1 MQLPGLIDPHVHVR
15 EPGGTHKEDWDSG
28 TAAALAGG
36 FTVVLAMP
44 NTSPPV
50 TDHESLAQSLQAAEK
65 KARCDYGQ
73 YLGAGPENAGLLSN
87 LAHKSAGLKMYLDQ
101 TYGQLRLDDLDL
113 WLAHFASWPHRH
125 PMVAH
130 AEGKTMAA
138 FILMAALYDR
148 PVHLAHVS
156 TRQEILLIRMAKERG
171 LKITCE
177 VTPHHLF
184 LTDQDISG
192 LGAGRAEVR
201 PRLAAPSDRDA
212 LWENLDVIDCF
223 ASDHAPHTL
232 AEKDGSDPPP
242 GFPGLETA
250 LPLLLT
256 AVAEGRLGI
265 EDLAMR
271 MHSNPRRIFNLP
283 QQEDTRIDVDPEA
296 TWEIRAANSH
306 TRCGW
311 TPFDGWK
318 VRGRLRSVTL
328 RGRQVFKDGRVL
340 APPGYGRNICRH
352 TQTKNIQP

>member
-1 MQLPGLIDPHVHVR
+1 MQLPGLIDPHVHMR
-15 EPGGTHKEDWDSG
+15 EPGATHKEDWDSG

-44 NTSPPV
+44 NTSPPI
-50 TDHESLAQSLQAAEK
+50 TGQESLAQSLKAAEK
-65 KARCDYGQ
+65 QARCDYGQ
-73 YLGAGPENAGLLSN
+73 YLGAGPENAGLLPD
-87 LAHKSAGLKMYLDQ
+87 LAHESAGLKMYLDQ

-113 WLAHFASWPHRH
+113 WLAHFASWPRRY

-156 TRQEILLIRMAKERG
+156 TRQEILLIRLAKERG
-171 LKITCE
+171 LNVTCE

-184 LTDQDISG
+184 LTDQDIPG
-192 LGAGRAEVR
+192 LGSGRAEVR
-201 PRLAAPSDRDA
+201 PRLATPSDRDA

-223 ASDHAPHTL
+223 ATDHAPHTL

-256 AVAEGRLGI
+256 AVAEGRLRM
-265 EDLAMR
+265 EDLALR
-271 MHSNPRRIFNLP
+271 MHSNPRRIFDLP
-283 QQEDTRIDVDPEA
+283 EQEDAWIDVDPEA

-311 TPFDGWK
+311 TPFEGWK

-340 APPGYGRNICRH
+340 APPGYGRNIRQE
-352 TQTKNIQP
+352 T